1 MGNVFGCLVRGERR
15 LKTKSSLHDFS
26 DKLLKVK
33 ILGKIPVLFMYI
45 YVLHIYIHITYTYI
59 YAQTGTFADPTV
71 QRFELFFPFECGV
84 SFFLYFKK
92 HFLLVVQAN
101 RVHQAEKHSKG

>member
-1 MGNVFGCLVRGERR
+1 MPLPTTDARFEGLQTSLGNTRAFE
-15 LKTKSSLHDFS
+15 
-26 DKLLKVK
+26 
-33 ILGKIPVLFMYI
+33 IPVKRVDIGHLEFDGKEWIIGKM
-45 YVLHIYIHITYTYI
+45 

-101 RVHQAEKHSKG
+101 QVHQAEKHSKG

>member
-1 MGNVFGCLVRGERR
+1 MYNQVITLSAYGI
-15 LKTKSSLHDFS
+15 SL
-26 DKLLKVK
+26 
-33 ILGKIPVLFMYI
+33 YI
-45 YVLHIYIHITYTYI
+45 YI

-101 RVHQAEKHSKG
+101 QVHQAEKHSKG